1 MSTVHTLLSGLQ
13 DRGKRTAT
21 SVRHLLLELAAC
33 CRCEDAKASI
43 LADGLE
49 PLLALAADD
58 QELPRGET
66 LEVLLELLVLLVL
79 DDPKAKADAA
89 RGGALEVA
97 VRCLH
102 ELSAGAAGGRRRAK
116 ILKRALELVDLL
128 SHTTESQQQERQT
141 IVVKQVVEMVI
152 RVDEDGT
159 VLVRATDTLGR
170 FIDGSVERIQ
180 VAAKEGAVAVLIELI
195 QLKSEKMELKRT
207 ACEVLKMMGEAPGM
221 LQMMAA
227 QNIVSALSKCLRMET
242 PAREL
247 EYAVVSLLL
256 RLAREALVYGQIIHD
271 GMVPLLFRVIERN
284 SNVREVTTTAC
295 TIIADLTDFALQC
308 KLDLSP
314 FVECCR
320 GKVLVLAATCHAQDA
335 NVVDSTFRFF
345 VNVSSNPVDLP
356 LLINAE
362 TIEGLLSLLSRSTLE
377 QFAIQEEDIT
387 LPALFLCL
395 RNYHDDT
402 RFASQVF
409 NIVAKH
415 WKIQGQLK
423 SARSITGYVG
433 IAVEVLCKNIPSS
446 KSWGDE
452 TVEICNFIREM
463 MLSKDGAAVVLNCGG
478 KDLLEVLHTYLP
490 VRDDNSSSGA
500 GSSSCH
506 GESCNSTP
514 MSKSPFLNAFGG
526 EKIAAVVVNML
537 EKAVLGLTD
546 LATMNTACSS
556 ESSANDQQQALLEDV
571 ASLRIGDA
579 EYDEY
584 FSCSTPRYAF
594 RVTNRRDS
602 ERY

>member
-256 RLAREALVYGQIIHD
+256 RLAREARVYGQIIHD

-478 KDLLEVLHTYLP
+478 KDLLEL
-490 VRDDNSSSGA
+490 S
-500 GSSSCH
+500 
-506 GESCNSTP
+506 
-514 MSKSPFLNAFGG
+514 
-526 EKIAAVVVNML
+526 
-537 EKAVLGLTD
+537 
-546 LATMNTACSS
+546 
-556 ESSANDQQQALLEDV
+556 
-571 ASLRIGDA
+571 
-579 EYDEY
+579 
-584 FSCSTPRYAF
+584 
-594 RVTNRRDS
+594 
-602 ERY
+602 